1 MITVTGQTVMATCDR
16 CGREMV
22 LGSGSVGQQLAASAE
37 YRAEV
42 LGLAEW
48 TCGADEPDVCE
59 RCANPDATE
68 PVNYSEAWRRKISD
82 GANDAV
88 STGYKPV

>member
-1 MITVTGQTVMATCDR
+1 VITVTGQTVMATCDR
-16 CGREMV
+16 CGREMI

-42 LGLAEW
+42 LGMAEW

-59 RCANPDATE
+59 RCAHPGIEAE
-68 PVNYSEAWRRKISD
+68 VNYSEAWRRKISG
-82 GANDAV
+82 GASGAAA
-88 STGYKPV
+88 TGCGPV

>member
-22 LGSGSVGQQLAASAE
+22 LGSGSVGQDLAASPS
-37 YRAEV
+37 RQAEV
-42 LGLAEW
+42 LSMADW

-59 RCANPDATE
+59 RCAHSDAPE
-68 PVNYSEAWRRKISD
+68 SVKII
-82 GANDAV
+82 
-88 STGYKPV
+88 